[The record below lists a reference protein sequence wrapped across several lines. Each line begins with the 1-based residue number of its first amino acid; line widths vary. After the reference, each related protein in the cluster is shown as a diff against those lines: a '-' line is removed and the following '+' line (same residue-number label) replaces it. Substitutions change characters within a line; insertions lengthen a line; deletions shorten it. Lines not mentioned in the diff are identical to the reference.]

1 MSWTIG
7 KPRALLEALAPRL
20 VAWARGRARDAE
32 VAPAEPIAERV
43 EVEHAEA
50 VPETRSEKPAPA
62 TSDALKLSPEVEK
75 PLLEAGMP
83 PEGSSIYNGLKRAA
97 DTPEGAARKFV
108 LWARAVGATGTY
120 STRTI
125 SALYWECAEVDH
137 REPVAIDR
145 FLRALKGT
153 RGVRQDASPTD
164 GRRRVWI
171 IEPAAEPKRVPKA
184 QAAVTAKVLARMPQ
198 ISAQVLQRF
207 APEQDYSS
215 PQLLRAS
222 AHDAR
227 RQGRA
232 RKQRGSRNARWAA

>member
-1 MSWTIG
+1 V
-7 KPRALLEALAPRL
+7 PVPER
-20 VAWARGRARDAE
+20 AE
-32 VAPAEPIAERV
+32 VACLEPGPKAAS
-43 EVEHAEA
+43 HQAL
-50 VPETRSEKPAPA
+50 PETSA
-62 TSDALKLSPEVEK
+62 ALRLRPEIEK

-83 PEGSSIYNGLKRAA
+83 IEGSSIYDGLKRAA

-108 LWARAVGATGTY
+108 LWARAVGVIGTY
-120 STRTI
+120 TTRTI

-145 FLRALKGT
+145 FLRALKSA
-153 RGVRQDASPTD
+153 RGVRQDASATD

-171 IEPAAEPKRVPKA
+171 IEPAEPKRIPKA
-184 QAAVTAKVLARMPQ
+184 QAAIAAKIVARMPQ
-198 ISAQVLQRF
+198 IPPHVLQRF
-207 APEQDYSS
+207 ASEQDYSS
-215 PQLLRAS
+215 PQLLRAT

>member
-20 VAWARGRARDAE
+20 VVWARGSATDAK
-32 VAPAEPIAERV
+32 VAPAEPVAERA
-43 EVEHAEA
+43 EVAHAEA
-50 VPETRSEKPAPA
+50 VPKTKNDKLAPA
-62 TSDALKLSPEVEK
+62 VSDALRLRPEVEK

-97 DTPEGAARKFV
+97 DTPEGAAGKFV

-137 REPVAIDR
+137 REPIAIDR

-153 RGVRQDASPTD
+153 RGVRQDASATD

-171 IEPAAEPKRVPKA
+171 IEPAAEPKRIPKA
-184 QAAVTAKVLARMPQ
+184 QAAVMAKVVARMPQ
-198 ISAQVLQRF
+198 ISPHVLQRF
-207 APEQDYSS
+207 APEQDYTS
-215 PQLLRAS
+215 PQLLRAT

-232 RKQRGSRNARWAA
+232 RKQRGSRSARWAA

>member
-7 KPRALLEALAPRL
+7 TPRALLEALAPRL
-20 VAWARGRARDAE
+20 VVWARGNVRDAKVAPAQPVVERAE
-32 VAPAEPIAERV
+32 VA
-43 EVEHAEA
+43 HAEA
-50 VPETRSEKPAPA
+50 APQTRSGKPAPA
-62 TSDALKLSPEVEK
+62 VSDALRLRPEVEK

-83 PEGSSIYNGLKRAA
+83 PEGSSIYDGLKRAA

-137 REPVAIDR
+137 REPIAIDR

-153 RGVRQDASPTD
+153 RGVRQDASATD

-171 IEPAAEPKRVPKA
+171 IEPAEPKRIPKA
-184 QAAVTAKVLARMPQ
+184 QAAVMAKVVARMPQ
-198 ISAQVLQRF
+198 ISPHVLQRL

-215 PQLLRAS
+215 PQLLRAT